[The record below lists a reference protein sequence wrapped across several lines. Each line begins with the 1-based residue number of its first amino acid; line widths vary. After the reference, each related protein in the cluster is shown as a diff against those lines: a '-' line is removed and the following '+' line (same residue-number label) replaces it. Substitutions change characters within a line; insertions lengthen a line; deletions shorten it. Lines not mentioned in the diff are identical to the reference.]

1 MTDPANKPRL
11 LPPAAPQRYEASLDS
26 SEADE
31 QETTQALAEQMLK
44 IAGKTYQDNGHA
56 TRSVHAKSHGL
67 LKAELEVLPDLPA
80 VLAQGL
86 FAKPARYAAVMRF
99 STIPGD
105 LLDDK
110 VSTPRGVAIK
120 IIGVDGERLE
130 DSEGARTQD
139 FIMVN
144 APRFGARS
152 GKAFLRSL
160 KLIVPT
166 TDKAEGSKEV
176 LSAVLRSTEKL
187 IEAFGGNSGT
197 LRALGGEPPN
207 NLLGETFWA
216 QLPLRYG
223 DYIARL
229 QLVPVSAELVA
240 LAGKPVDLHGSEN
253 ALRDAVVAH
262 FGSHGGT
269 WELRAQLCSNAYD
282 MPINDP
288 SAEWSEESSPFISV
302 ARLIA
307 APQTGWSPARSTAVD
322 DGMGFS
328 PWHGLQAHRPL
339 GAIMRM
345 RKLAYAASQ
354 RFRSERNAV
363 QVREPTTLDDFP
375 D

>member
-1 MTDPANKPRL
+1 MSPVDSQLQPQ
-11 LPPAAPQRYEASLDS
+11 PPVAPQRYDASLDPL
-26 SEADE
+26 EPDE
-31 QETTQALAEQMLK
+31 QETAQALTEQMLR
-44 IAGKTYQDNGHA
+44 IAGKTYEDSGHA

-86 FAKPARYAAVMRF
+86 FAKPARYATVMRF

-120 IIGVDGERLE
+120 VVGVEGERLE
-130 DSEGARTQD
+130 DSPGACTQD

-144 APRFGARS
+144 GPRFSAKD

-187 IEAFGGNSGT
+187 IEAFGGKSGT
-197 LRALGGEPPN
+197 LRSLGGEPPN

-223 DYIARL
+223 DYIARF
-229 QLVPVSAELVA
+229 QLVPVSADLVA
-240 LAGKPVDLHGSEN
+240 LTGKPIDLKGSEN
-253 ALRDAVVAH
+253 ALRDAVVEH
-262 FGSHGGT
+262 FRMQGGT
-269 WELRAQLCSNAYD
+269 WELRVQLCSNVYD
-282 MPINDP
+282 MPIDDP
-288 SAEWSEESSPFISV
+288 TAEWSEESSPFIAV
-302 ARLIA
+302 ARLVA
-307 APQTGWSPARSTAVD
+307 GRQTGWSPSRSAAVD

-345 RKLAYAASQ
+345 RKVAYAASQ

-363 QVREPTTLDDFP
+363 QVREPMTLDDFP